1 MIPISLATK
10 SKWLLSNN
18 LSGQPADDI
27 HIMSLCFHLL
37 LILIN
42 VHIQNLY
49 ASQNKKDIGSRSEYQ
64 GSAYQTWGKHLAVE
78 ALLQALEKCLSTN
91 TSTNKVNA
99 SSTKCST
106 IKMLDITI

>member
-18 LSGQPADDI
+18 LSGQPADDV

-42 VHIQNLY
+42 ICIQNLY
-49 ASQNKKDIGSRSEYQ
+49 TSQNKKDIGRRPEYQ
-64 GSAYQTWGKHLAVE
+64 GSAYN
-78 ALLQALEKCLSTN
+78 LQS
-91 TSTNKVNA
+91 V
-99 SSTKCST
+99 ST
-106 IKMLDITI
+106 IPDRWHKYLLNINICE